1 MTERPEASGLALP
14 RGLLI
19 LLGFAAAVITVA
31 GLKSISGLVAPAF
44 LALVLTIGVHP
55 LRGWLVRRGFPGWVA
70 TVVMILT
77 VYAILLGLALSLV
90 VSIARFATL
99 LPTYQQEMSNL
110 ISEATA
116 WLESVG
122 VGRQQINAV
131 AQAFDPSR
139 LVGVATGFL
148 SGLLSVLSN
157 LFFIVTLLLF
167 LALDAAWF
175 PRRLGAA
182 ESSRGGLVAA
192 LVSFARG
199 TRRYLVV
206 SSVFGLIVA
215 VLDVGLLYLL
225 SIPVPL
231 VWGLLAFITNYI
243 PNIGFVVGLVPPAI
257 LGLLEGGIPGA
268 LGVILGYSVLNVII
282 QSVIQPKVVGDAVG
296 LSTSL
301 TFLSLVFWAWV
312 LGALGALL
320 AIPLSLLTK
329 ALLVDVDPDSR
340 WLVPLLSGGASEPAK
355 TARGEPQRTG
365 VPQWLRHL
373 GRPQVQ
379 DGRGARISPDSG
391 DPGGRL
397 GS

>member
-1 MTERPEASGLALP
+1 MTERPQAVSVLP

-55 LRGWLVRRGFPGWVA
+55 LRGWLMRHGLPGWAA
-70 TVVMILT
+70 TLVMILT
-77 VYAILLGLALSLV
+77 VYAILLILALSLV

-99 LPTYQQEMSNL
+99 MPSYQQDMSNL
-110 ISEATA
+110 VSEATA

-122 VGRQQINAV
+122 VGKQQIDAV
-131 AQAFDPSR
+131 GQAFDPSR

-157 LFFIVTLLLF
+157 LFFIVVLLLF
-167 LALDAAWF
+167 LAFDAAWF
-175 PRRLGAA
+175 PGRLGDA
-182 ESSRGGLVAA
+182 EQSRSGLVTA
-192 LVSFARG
+192 LVSFAVG

-206 SSVFGLIVA
+206 STVFGLIVA
-215 VLDVGLLYLL
+215 VLDVGLLYAL

-268 LGVILGYSVLNVII
+268 LGVIIGYSVLNVVI
-282 QSVIQPKVVGDAVG
+282 QSVLQPKFVGDAVG

-301 TFLSLVFWAWV
+301 TFVSLVFWAWV

-320 AIPLSLLTK
+320 AIPLSLLAK
-329 ALLVDVDPDSR
+329 ALLVDADPDSR
-340 WLVPLLSGGASEPAK
+340 WLVPLLSGGESEPGKA
-355 TARGEPQRTG
+355 ARRQPRHTGE
-365 VPQWLRHL
+365 PQWLRRL
-373 GRPQVQ
+373 RRPPAQE
-379 DGRGARISPDSG
+379 GRGARISPDSG
-391 DPGGRL
+391 DPGGTL

>member
-55 LRGWLVRRGFPGWVA
+55 LRGWLVRRGFPGWAA
-70 TVVMILT
+70 TLVMILT
-77 VYAILLGLALSLV
+77 VYAILLALAFSLV

-99 LPTYQQEMSNL
+99 LPSYQQDMANL

-131 AQAFDPSR
+131 TQAFDPSR

-175 PRRLGAA
+175 PRRLGATEA
-182 ESSRGGLVAA
+182 SRGGLVAA

-206 SSVFGLIVA
+206 STVFGLIVA

-268 LGVILGYSVLNVII
+268 LGVVVGYSVLNVTI

-320 AIPLSLLTK
+320 AIPLSLLAK

-340 WLVPLLSGGASEPAK
+340 WLVPLLSGGAEKPERSARSEPRRA
-355 TARGEPQRTG
+355 GG
-365 VPQWLRHL
+365 VPARLRRLRHA
-373 GRPQVQ
+373 RVQ
-379 DGRGARISPDSG
+379 E
-391 DPGGRL
+391 
-397 GS
+397 

>member
-1 MTERPEASGLALP
+1 MTERPAASGLALP

-55 LRGWLVRRGFPGWVA
+55 LRGWLVRRGFPGWAA
-70 TVVMILT
+70 TLVMILT
-77 VYAILLGLALSLV
+77 VYAILLVLAFSLV

-99 LPTYQQEMSNL
+99 LPSYQQDMANL

-131 AQAFDPSR
+131 TQAFDPSR

-175 PRRLGAA
+175 PRRLGATEA
-182 ESSRGGLVAA
+182 SRGGLVAA

-206 SSVFGLIVA
+206 STVFGLIVA

-268 LGVILGYSVLNVII
+268 LGVIIGYSVLNVTI

-320 AIPLSLLTK
+320 AIPLSLLAK

-340 WLVPLLSGGASEPAK
+340 WLVPLLSGDAENPERSARSEP
-355 TARGEPQRTG
+355 GRTG
-365 VPQWLRHL
+365 VPARLRRLRHP
-373 GRPQVQ
+373 RVQ
-379 DGRGARISPDSG
+379 E
-391 DPGGRL
+391 
-397 GS
+397 

>member
-55 LRGWLVRRGFPGWVA
+55 LRGWLVRRGFPGWAA
-70 TVVMILT
+70 TLVMILT
-77 VYAILLGLALSLV
+77 VYAILLALAFSLV

-99 LPTYQQEMSNL
+99 LPSYQQDMANL

-131 AQAFDPSR
+131 TQAFDPSR

-175 PRRLGAA
+175 PRRLGATEA
-182 ESSRGGLVAA
+182 SRGGLVAA

-206 SSVFGLIVA
+206 STVFGLIVA

-268 LGVILGYSVLNVII
+268 LGVIIGYSVLNVTI

-320 AIPLSLLTK
+320 AIPLSLLAK

-340 WLVPLLSGGASEPAK
+340 WLVPLLSGGAEKPERSARSEPRRA
-355 TARGEPQRTG
+355 GG
-365 VPQWLRHL
+365 VPARLRRLRHP
-373 GRPQVQ
+373 RVQ
-379 DGRGARISPDSG
+379 E
-391 DPGGRL
+391 
-397 GS
+397 

>member
-1 MTERPEASGLALP
+1 MTERPEAPGLALP

-31 GLKSISGLVAPAF
+31 GLQSISGLVAPAF
-44 LALVLTIGVHP
+44 LALVLTIGIHP
-55 LRGWLVRRGFPGWVA
+55 LRGWLVRHGLPNWVA

-99 LPTYQQEMSNL
+99 MPSYQQDMSNL

-116 WLESVG
+116 WLQSIG

-131 AQAFDPSR
+131 TQAFDPSR

-157 LFFIVTLLLF
+157 LFFIVVLLLF
-167 LALDAAWF
+167 LAFDAAWF
-175 PRRLGAA
+175 PGRLGAA
-182 ESSRGGLVAA
+182 EQSRSSLVTA
-192 LVSFARG
+192 LVSFAEG

-206 SSVFGLIVA
+206 STVFGLIVA

-225 SIPVPL
+225 SIPVPF

-243 PNIGFVVGLVPPAI
+243 PNIGFVIGVVPPAI

-268 LGVILGYSVLNVII
+268 LGVIIGYSVLNVVI
-282 QSVIQPKVVGDAVG
+282 QSVIQPKFVGDAVG

-301 TFLSLVFWAWV
+301 TFLSLIFWAWV

-320 AIPLSLLTK
+320 AIPLSLLAK
-329 ALLVDVDPDSR
+329 ALLVDADPESR
-340 WLVPLLSGGASEPAK
+340 WLVPLLSGSSSEPAK
-355 TARGEPQRTG
+355 AARGEPRHTG
-365 VPQWLRHL
+365 VPARLRRLRHP
-373 GRPQVQ
+373 RVQ
-379 DGRGARISPDSG
+379 E
-391 DPGGRL
+391 
-397 GS
+397 

>member
-55 LRGWLVRRGFPGWVA
+55 LRGWLVRRGFPGWAA
-70 TVVMILT
+70 TLVMILT
-77 VYAILLGLALSLV
+77 VYAILLALAFSLV

-99 LPTYQQEMSNL
+99 LPSYQQDMANL

-131 AQAFDPSR
+131 TQAFDPSR

-175 PRRLGAA
+175 PRRLGATEA
-182 ESSRGGLVAA
+182 SRGGLVAA
-192 LVSFARG
+192 LVSFAQG

-206 SSVFGLIVA
+206 STVFGLIVA

-243 PNIGFVVGLVPPAI
+243 PNIGFVVGVIPPAI

-268 LGVILGYSVLNVII
+268 LGVLIGYSVLNVII

-340 WLVPLLSGGASEPAK
+340 WLIPLLSGDAEKPERSARSEP
-355 TARGEPQRTG
+355 RRTG
-365 VPQWLRHL
+365 VPARLR
-373 GRPQVQ
+373 RPRHPRVQ
-379 DGRGARISPDSG
+379 E
-391 DPGGRL
+391 
-397 GS
+397 

>member
-1 MTERPEASGLALP
+1 
-14 RGLLI
+14 
-19 LLGFAAAVITVA
+19 VA

-55 LRGWLVRRGFPGWVA
+55 LRGWLVRRGLPAWAA

-77 VYAILLGLALSLV
+77 VYAVLLGLAVSLV
-90 VSIARFATL
+90 VSVARFATL
-99 LPTYQQEMSNL
+99 LPSYQQDMANL
-110 ISEATA
+110 ITQATT

-131 AQAFDPSR
+131 TQAFDPSR

-148 SGLLSVLSN
+148 SGLLGVLSN

-182 ESSRGGLVAA
+182 ETSRSGLVTA

-206 SSVFGLIVA
+206 STVFGVIVA
-215 VLDVGLLYLL
+215 VLDIGLLYVL

-243 PNIGFVVGLVPPAI
+243 PNVGFVVGLVPPAI
-257 LGLLEGGIPGA
+257 LGLLEGGVSGA
-268 LGVILGYSVLNVII
+268 LAVIIGYSVLNVVI

-340 WLVPLLSGGASEPAK
+340 WLVPLLSGDVEKPERSEHSEP
-355 TARGEPQRTG
+355 RRTG
-365 VPQWLRHL
+365 IPARVRRLRHP
-373 GRPQVQ
+373 RVQ
-379 DGRGARISPDSG
+379 E
-391 DPGGRL
+391 
-397 GS
+397 